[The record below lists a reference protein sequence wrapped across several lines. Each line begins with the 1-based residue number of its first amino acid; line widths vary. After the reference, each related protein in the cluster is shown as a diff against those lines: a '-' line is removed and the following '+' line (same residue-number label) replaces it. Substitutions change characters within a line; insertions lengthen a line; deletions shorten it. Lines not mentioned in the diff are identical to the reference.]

1 MEEPGAKWRAY
12 QESLKR
18 PQKKTS
24 GQKPETRGQKPEKGE
39 PLRLVASAR
48 KRSVGRVRQV
58 RSSIRGLSGD
68 LGQARITAI
77 SWLSRQKEIRS
88 PAVII
93 FAVAAC
99 LVVIG
104 LVAAGLVALPGRGEM
119 VPKLP
124 HDGWNRSQARLLLGD
139 APVDTWTEPEKIRKD
154 GRSFMV
160 TTTLSQGLQERMR
173 EVINPRYARW
183 IGFAAMDPFTGRIIA
198 AAGFAAEG
206 ETEHPVFTHLYP
218 AASIFKIVTAT
229 AAVDL
234 ESLQADTPVGYGGN
248 KYTLYKN
255 QIRPDSSAQTTQVA
269 LKEAFGGSINP
280 AFGLIGAY
288 VVGREKL
295 EDMACAFG
303 FGRRLDMEIT
313 TAPPVC
319 PFPETG
325 DDFGVAQIASGFNRT
340 TLMTPIN
347 GAAFVAAILNDGV
360 YLDPSIILGV
370 TDGDGTLVY
379 ESVKKEVGR
388 VCSSATA
395 AEIRKMM
402 GETITGGTARRLF
415 SGYSRDPVLSRLDLG
430 GKTGSINDGV
440 VPNIRYDW
448 FVGYGIAPSGNR
460 ALAVAS
466 VVAHEKFIGDR
477 AAHYAREAFKFHFAD
492 LAQKAG
498 TVP

>member
-12 QESLKR
+12 QESLKK
-18 PQKKTS
+18 PQKRKS
-24 GQKPETRGQKPEKGE
+24 GQKPVKGE
-39 PLRLVASAR
+39 TVRLAAPVRAGAAR
-48 KRSVGRVRQV
+48 RVRRV
-58 RSSIRGLSGD
+58 GFSLHGLSGD
-68 LGQARITAI
+68 LARVRITAA

-88 PAVII
+88 PAVLI

-99 LVVIG
+99 FLVIG
-104 LVAAGLVALPGRGEM
+104 LVVAGLVALPRRWEK
-119 VPKLP
+119 VPRLP
-124 HDGWNRSQARLLLGD
+124 LDGWNRSQVRLLLGD
-139 APVDTWTEPEKIRKD
+139 APVDTWTEPEKVRKD

-160 TTTLSQGLQERMR
+160 TTTISQGLQEHMK

-183 IGFAAMDPFTGRIIA
+183 IGFAAMDPFTGRILA
-198 AAGFAAEG
+198 AAGFAADG

-229 AAVDL
+229 AAVDY
-234 ESLQADTPVGYGGN
+234 ERLQADSPVGYGGN

-303 FGRRLDMEIT
+303 FGRRLDMEIA
-313 TAPPVC
+313 TAPPIC

-340 TLMTPIN
+340 TLMTPVN
-347 GAAFVAAILNDGV
+347 GAAFVTAILNGGI

-370 TDGDGTLVY
+370 TDGEGALVY

-388 VCSSATA
+388 VCSPETA
-395 AEIRKMM
+395 AEVRKMM
-402 GETITGGTARRLF
+402 EETITGGTARRLF

-440 VPNIRYDW
+440 VPNVRYDW
-448 FVGYGIAPSGNR
+448 FVGYAVAPSGNR

-477 AAHYAREAFKFHFAD
+477 AAHYAREAFRFHFAD
-492 LAQKAG
+492 LAQNAA
-498 TVP
+498 TPP